1 MLYDIIA
8 SVKNKRILNRKK
20 HVYEKNLLNDNRAVR
35 KYNMEVAVL
44 KKLVTVLGAFFA
56 VLLACPL
63 SVFAAEGS
71 KAPSTVPVWLCI
83 PFAGLLLCIAV
94 MPLVK
99 AEWWESH
106 QPLVVALWII
116 LMVVPFA
123 FVYGAGK
130 TAETVLDCIVND
142 YLTFIILLFGL
153 FCVSGNITMEGDFAG
168 SPRVNVGLLALGTL
182 LASCIG
188 TTGASMLMVRP
199 VIKMNSW
206 RQRKGHIMIFFIFMI
221 SNMGGCLT
229 PIGDPPLLMG
239 FMRGV
244 PFFWSLHLFPVLI
257 FNMVILLF
265 VFYQIDKRSYR
276 KDIANGRK
284 PDIRKPGTQFRLDGL
299 HNIIFLVM
307 IVGAVILSGV
317 LPGMSAFQD
326 AAGNVRGIHLFGEV
340 TLTFP
345 ALIEIVIIL
354 LAAFLS
360 FKTTDKQIRIRNHF
374 TWGAIQ
380 EVAVLFI
387 GIFISSFL
395 DNTPTYLVFLTT
407 AVTLAFT
414 NGITTTLGT
423 VPTKILSAISC
434 GAVFMGANTY
444 IGNAP
449 NFMVKAISD
458 ENGVKMPSF
467 FGYML
472 WSVAFLVPVFVIDMF
487 VFFL

>member
-1 MLYDIIA
+1 M
-8 SVKNKRILNRKK
+8 KK
-20 HVYEKNLLNDNRAVR
+20 I
-35 KYNMEVAVL
+35 
-44 KKLVTVLGAFFA
+44 
-56 VLLACPL
+56 L
-63 SVFAAEGS
+63 SVFMAFALSVLLNPTAVWAAGEGGAES
-71 KAPSTVPVWLCI
+71 GVPLWLCI

-99 AEWWESH
+99 GEWWEAH
-106 QPLVVALWII
+106 QPLVVVLWI
-116 LMVVPFA
+116 LVMVIPFA
-123 FVYGAGK
+123 LLYGVGSA
-130 TAETVLDCIVND
+130 AETVLECTVND
-142 YLTFIILLFGL
+142 YLTFIVLLFGL

-168 SPRVNVGLLALGTL
+168 SPRINVGLLALGTL

-206 RQRKGHIMIFFIFMI
+206 RRRKSHIMIFFIFMV

-265 VFYQIDKRSYR
+265 VFYHLDKRNYR
-276 KDIANGRK
+276 RDIAEGRK
-284 PDIRKPGTQFRLDGL
+284 PDISKPGTEFRIDGL
-299 HNIIFLVM
+299 HNIVFLIM
-307 IVGAVILSGV
+307 IVAAVILSGV
-317 LPGMSAFQD
+317 LPGMPAFQD
-326 AAGNVRGIHLFGEV
+326 AAGNARGIHIFGEV
-340 TLTFP
+340 SLSYP
-345 ALIEIVIIL
+345 SLIEIALIL

-360 FKTTDKQIRIRNHF
+360 FKTTDKEVRVKNHF
-374 TWGAIQ
+374 TWGAIK

-387 GIFISSFL
+387 GIFITMQPALMLLKAVGPNLGITEPYQMFWATGALSSFL

-407 AVTLAFT
+407 AGTLGFT
-414 NGITTTLGT
+414 GGISTTLGT
-423 VPTKILSAISC
+423 LPAKMLSAISC

-449 NFMVKAISD
+449 NFMVKSISD
-458 ENGVKMPSF
+458 ENGVNMPSF

-472 WSVAFLVPVFVIDMF
+472 WSVAVLIPVFIIDMF
-487 VFFL
+487 VFFM